1 MASNTQVGV
10 DLKKESEVREY
21 LDNLG
26 TEYRFGCYSQ
36 NDAKACQLLAEYMER
51 IKMDFEK
58 AFKIYQVNCDTNSF
72 PNSCGKA
79 GYYLCTGDAG
89 VHDPVQGYEY
99 LKKGCDLGHPKG
111 CLLAGMYSYTDWKD
125 EKANALKNK
134 AQSAPYLSKACDLGQ
149 HLGCARFGELNIQGE
164 HVPKNPENAIEA
176 FKKGCELHNFSC
188 CVNAMLMYKTGDGI
202 PQDMELAKV
211 YKKKAEDIRDHIQ
224 KDKDRISF
232 QEGSETAG
240 ESGILGEQSYTL

>member
-1 MASNTQVGV
+1 MFG
-10 DLKKESEVREY
+10 KK
-21 LDNLG
+21 NG
-26 TEYRFGCYSQ
+26 
-36 NDAKACQLLAEYMER
+36 
-51 IKMDFEK
+51 
-58 AFKIYQVNCDTNSF
+58 IY
-72 PNSCGKA
+72 
-79 GYYLCTGDAG
+79 Y
-89 VHDPVQGYEY
+89 
-99 LKKGCDLGHPKG
+99 
-111 CLLAGMYSYTDWKD
+111 KD
-125 EKANALKNK
+125 IYFSTYFFF
-134 AQSAPYLSKACDLGQ
+134 Q
-149 HLGCARFGELNIQGE
+149 
-164 HVPKNPENAIEA
+164 KNPENAIEA

>member
-1 MASNTQVGV
+1 M
-10 DLKKESEVREY
+10 
-21 LDNLG
+21 
-26 TEYRFGCYSQ
+26 
-36 NDAKACQLLAEYMER
+36 
-51 IKMDFEK
+51 
-58 AFKIYQVNCDTNSF
+58 
-72 PNSCGKA
+72 
-79 GYYLCTGDAG
+79 
-89 VHDPVQGYEY
+89 
-99 LKKGCDLGHPKG
+99 GHPKG
-111 CLLAGMYSYTDWKD
+111 CLLVGMYSYTDWKD

-164 HVPKNPENAIEA
+164 HVPVWQFISSSLMVLFFKDSIDMIRLVKKNGIYYKDIYFSTYCFFQKNPENAIEA

>member
-1 MASNTQVGV
+1 MVLFLKNNL
-10 DLKKESEVREY
+10 DMIRLLKK
-21 LDNLG
+21 
-26 TEYRFGCYSQ
+26 
-36 NDAKACQLLAEYMER
+36 MEF
-51 IKMDFEK
+51 IT
-58 AFKIYQVNCDTNSF
+58 KIIYFSTYCFFQ
-72 PNSCGKA
+72 
-79 GYYLCTGDAG
+79 
-89 VHDPVQGYEY
+89 
-99 LKKGCDLGHPKG
+99 
-111 CLLAGMYSYTDWKD
+111 
-125 EKANALKNK
+125 
-134 AQSAPYLSKACDLGQ
+134 
-149 HLGCARFGELNIQGE
+149 
-164 HVPKNPENAIEA
+164 KNPENAIEA